1 MPEVIF
7 LGTGTSDG
15 VPTIGCDCVTCRSK
29 DRRDKRFRSSIYYVS
44 EKCKLLID
52 ISPDFRLQ
60 ALTHNIRWIDAILIT
75 HSHNDHI
82 GGLDDVRSINFIM
95 KKAIPIYGNIEAIEE
110 IKNRYSYIFR
120 KTQEGGGKPQV
131 NLQVIKDIV
140 EINGTPVIP
149 VPVMHGEIPIL
160 GYRIGNFAY
169 ITDASCI
176 PKESLDKLKGLEVL
190 VINALRF
197 EKHPTHFNLEE
208 ALNVIDLI
216 KPKEAYLTHLT
227 HRFLHK
233 RDSKILPR
241 GVKFAYDGLNL
252 KLISP

>member
-29 DRRDKRFRSSIYYVS
+29 DRRDKRLRSSIYYIS
-44 EKCKLLID
+44 EECKLLID
-52 ISPDFRLQ
+52 ISPDFRIQ
-60 ALTHNIRWIDAILIT
+60 ALTYNIRWIDAILIT

-95 KKAIPIYGNIEAIEE
+95 KKSIPVYGNTEAIEE

-120 KTQEGGGKPQV
+120 KTQEGGGKPKV
-131 NLQVIKDIV
+131 TLHTV
-140 EINGTPVIP
+140 EYVVKINGVSITSI
-149 VPVMHGEIPIL
+149 PVMHGQIPIL

-169 ITDASCI
+169 ITDASYI
-176 PKESLDKLKGLEVL
+176 PPQSFDKLENLDVL

-208 ALNVIDLI
+208 ALNVVGLI
-216 KPKEAYLTHLT
+216 KPKKAYLTHLT
-227 HRFLHK
+227 HRFLYK
-233 RDSKILPR
+233 RDSKLLPK
-241 GVKFAYDGLNL
+241 GVEFAYDGLKL
-252 KLISP
+252 KLD